1 MIFHMQ
7 MKQIN
12 GRNNLA
18 WFKLAGLWVENIFL
32 LNEMTVCD
40 VEINKNHPMRASKDF
55 YLGLALAIESV
66 TITYILKETKNQT
79 EKWENFIEEKR

>member
-1 MIFHMQ
+1 M
-7 MKQIN
+7 
-12 GRNNLA
+12 
-18 WFKLAGLWVENIFL
+18 
-32 LNEMTVCD
+32 
-40 VEINKNHPMRASKDF
+40 EINKNHPMRASKDF